1 MYPFVDERL
10 PLSVNGLER
19 CELNIDFIRSLVAVA
34 VRSADSPCAGAD
46 GICWRNKWNEEMS
59 EA

>member
-34 VRSADSPCAGAD
+34 VAVRSADSPVR
-46 GICWRNKWNEEMS
+46 WSRRNLLEE
-59 EA
+59 

>member
-34 VRSADSPCAGAD
+34 MRSAASPVR
-46 GICWRNKWNEEMS
+46 WSRRNLLEE
-59 EA
+59 

>member
-34 VRSADSPCAGAD
+34 MRSADSPLR
-46 GICWRNKWNEEMS
+46 WSRRNLLEE
-59 EA
+59 